1 MAHFHTSGQCLIQ
14 EREPPFTHRAGVYKL
29 VIYHFYM
36 EKTIKITAWFSKLA
50 WELPHVRISGKEKS
64 LHSGADDN
72 RDNAPGCLPRPL
84 RLEDEVTQ
92 QRSERRDVVL
102 VTHCLFICVQ
112 ALFCVLILVWFFL
125 IVNDTF
131 WCYHKLSVL
140 DKLLLIL

>member
-1 MAHFHTSGQCLIQ
+1 M
-14 EREPPFTHRAGVYKL
+14 ER
-29 VIYHFYM
+29 
-36 EKTIKITAWFSKLA
+36 TIKITVWFSKLA
-50 WELPHVRISGKEKS
+50 WELPHVRTSGKEES
-64 LHSGADDN
+64 PHSGANDN

-92 QRSERRDVVL
+92 QRSEQRGAVS
-102 VTHCLFICVQ
+102 VTQCLFICMQ

-125 IVNDTF
+125 IANDTF